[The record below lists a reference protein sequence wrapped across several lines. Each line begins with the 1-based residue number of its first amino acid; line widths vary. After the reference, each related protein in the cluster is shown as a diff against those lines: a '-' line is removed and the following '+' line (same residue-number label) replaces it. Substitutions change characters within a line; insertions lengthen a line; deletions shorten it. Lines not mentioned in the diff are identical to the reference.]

1 MYMGVQFL
9 QKLNLGENILHVSAY
24 MSQKSFKTIFQFE
37 TEKKMK
43 TQTIGK
49 AL

>member
-1 MYMGVQFL
+1 MGVQFL
-9 QKLNLGENILHVSAY
+9 QNLNLGENILHISAY
-24 MSQKSFKTIFQFE
+24 LSQKSFKTIFQFE

>member
-1 MYMGVQFL
+1 MGVQFL
-9 QKLNLGENILHVSAY
+9 QKLNLGENILHISAY
-24 MSQKSFKTIFQFE
+24 LSQKSFKTIFQFE

-43 TQTIGK
+43 MQTIGK

>member
-1 MYMGVQFL
+1 MGVQFL
-9 QKLNLGENILHVSAY
+9 QKLTLGENILHVSAY

-37 TEKKMK
+37 TEKEMK